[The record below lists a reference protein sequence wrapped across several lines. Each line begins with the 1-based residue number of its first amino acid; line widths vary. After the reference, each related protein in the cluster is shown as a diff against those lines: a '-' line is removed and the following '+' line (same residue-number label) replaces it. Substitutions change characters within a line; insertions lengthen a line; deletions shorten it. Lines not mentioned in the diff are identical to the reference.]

1 LVGDK
6 AKEAKERQ
14 DREAENRAHSEN
26 SYYTPDPGEM
36 GTEEELSG
44 LPWGS
49 LSLKHA
55 VSKGKAKEDESRGG
69 SKRHE
74 ERSHYEQEPVYE
86 EREVYYEQDAYYEDD
101 RAYYDYGGG
110 NVSKEKTSTDDSRTI
125 TGREILCHFSLQNSP
140 QEQNT
145 PTSSQGTNS
154 KQYDSCETETD
165 WGESSSPGN
174 DEISETVGIILGA
187 AGGDDRSKDDIKPI
201 LSMAKQQL
209 VDELMEQFW
218 IIFNQE
224 WQSGIK
230 SHGGESSNT
239 AGLPDS
245 RTLVQRSS
253 AQRPH
258 KRRIDDQRSG
268 DDDEEGENSKRS
280 NQGLFPADEARRRND
295 FACPYR
301 KHDPRKYSVSNWRS
315 CALTPLATVARVKFA
330 TLRPAK
336 DLRY

>member
-1 LVGDK
+1 MVGDK

-26 SYYTPDPGEM
+26 SYRMIDPGEP

-55 VSKGKAKEDESRGG
+55 VSKGKAKEDESSGG
-69 SKRHE
+69 SRRHE
-74 ERSHYEQEPVYE
+74 DRNYYQP
-86 EREVYYEQDAYYEDD
+86 YYEDPDLYYEYDSTYYEDD
-101 RAYYDYGGG
+101 GAYYDYGGG
-110 NVSKEKTSTDDSRTI
+110 SVSKEKISTDDSRII
-125 TGREILCHFSLQNSP
+125 TGREILGHFSLQNSP

-145 PTSSQGTNS
+145 PTSSQGTHS

-174 DEISETVGIILGA
+174 DGISETVGIILGA
-187 AGGDDRSKDDIKPI
+187 AGGDDRSEDDIKPI

-230 SHGGESSNT
+230 SHGGEPSNT

-258 KRRIDDQRSG
+258 KRRVDDQRSG
-268 DDDEEGENSKRS
+268 DDDEGESAKRS
-280 NQGLFPADEARRRND
+280 SQGLFPADETRRRND